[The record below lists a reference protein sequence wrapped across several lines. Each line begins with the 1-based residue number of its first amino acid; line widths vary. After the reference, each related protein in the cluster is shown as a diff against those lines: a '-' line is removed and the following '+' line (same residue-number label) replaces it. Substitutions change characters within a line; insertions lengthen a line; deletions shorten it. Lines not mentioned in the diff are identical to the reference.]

1 MASIGERLCNECFI
15 TEQDLEKALKRQRA
29 EGGRLGQNLIALGI
43 ICEEDLCRF
52 LKKHPALPT
61 SIEETGLS
69 TSFIADLIMKHI
81 YSLGEF
87 MVANVADGVKLPVS
101 LVNKIIEML
110 KKDRLI
116 EVTGGGS
123 AFSTLSYN
131 YRITDLGKSRGA
143 ELMELCRYVGPA
155 PVSLDAY
162 RSMVDLQ
169 TVKHIIVSEENLKK
183 AFSHLV
189 LSESLLKRLG
199 PAVSSG
205 KAMFVYGPSGNGKT
219 AIAETVGALLP
230 DTVYIPYAITVG
242 GQIIIMYDP
251 VSHTPAECEN
261 GIMDADQ
268 RWIKIKRPVVM
279 TGGELSLKMLDLDF
293 NPVTKYYEASLQMR
307 ANNGLFIADDF
318 GRQQVD
324 PQSLLNRWI
333 VPLDRQV
340 DFMTLHTG
348 IKFEIP
354 FDMLVI
360 FSTNIEPKA
369 LADEAFLRRIRYK
382 IKIDHPSEAKF
393 ETIFKMVCQ
402 SNAIPF
408 KKDIFE
414 YLMENYYRRLRV
426 NLNACH
432 PRDIIDQIID
442 SAHYYMHP
450 PALTREGIDAA
461 WQNYFVDM

>member
-1 MASIGERLCNECFI
+1 M
-15 TEQDLEKALKRQRA
+15 
-29 EGGRLGQNLIALGI
+29 
-43 ICEEDLCRF
+43 
-52 LKKHPALPT
+52 
-61 SIEETGLS
+61 
-69 TSFIADLIMKHI
+69 
-81 YSLGEF
+81 
-87 MVANVADGVKLPVS
+87 
-101 LVNKIIEML
+101 
-110 KKDRLI
+110 
-116 EVTGGGS
+116 
-123 AFSTLSYN
+123 
-131 YRITDLGKSRGA
+131 
-143 ELMELCRYVGPA
+143 
-155 PVSLDAY
+155 
-162 RSMVDLQ
+162 
-169 TVKHIIVSEENLKK
+169 SEENLKK

-242 GQIIIMYDP
+242 GQIIIMFDP
-251 VSHTPAECEN
+251 VSHTPADCEN
-261 GIMDADQ
+261 GITDADQ